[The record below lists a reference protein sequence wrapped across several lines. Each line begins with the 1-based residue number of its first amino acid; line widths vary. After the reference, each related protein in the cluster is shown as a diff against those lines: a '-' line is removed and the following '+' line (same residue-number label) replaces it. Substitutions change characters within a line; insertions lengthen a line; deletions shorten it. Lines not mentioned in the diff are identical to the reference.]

1 MKNTLST
8 LIGVIIFYFI
18 VPVVLGV
25 IVVKLFIS
33 GNGTILSIIF
43 IGLIVLEIIA
53 AIIKLIKYNKNKW
66 L

>member
-25 IVVKLFIS
+25 IIVKLFVG

-53 AIIKLIKYNKNKW
+53 AIIKLIKYNKNK
-66 L
+66 

>member
-33 GNGTILSIIF
+33 GNGMILSIIF

-53 AIIKLIKYNKNKW
+53 AIIKLIKYNKNK
-66 L
+66 

>member
-1 MKNTLST
+1 MRNTLST

-25 IVVKLFIS
+25 IVVKLFIG
-33 GNGTILSIIF
+33 GNGTILFIIF

-53 AIIKLIKYNKNKW
+53 AIIKYNKNK
-66 L
+66 

>member
-8 LIGVIIFYFI
+8 LIGFIIFYFI

-25 IVVKLFIS
+25 IVVKLFVS
-33 GNGTILSIIF
+33 GNGTILFIIF

-53 AIIKLIKYNKNKW
+53 AIIKYNKNK
-66 L
+66 

>member
-25 IVVKLFIS
+25 IVVKLFVG
-33 GNGTILSIIF
+33 GNGAILFIIF

-53 AIIKLIKYNKNKW
+53 AIIKYNKNK
-66 L
+66 

>member
-25 IVVKLFIS
+25 IVVKLFVS
-33 GNGTILSIIF
+33 GNGTILFIIF

-53 AIIKLIKYNKNKW
+53 AIIKLIKYNKNK
-66 L
+66 

>member
-25 IVVKLFIS
+25 IVVKLFVS
-33 GNGTILSIIF
+33 GNGTILFIIF
-43 IGLIVLEIIA
+43 ISLIVLEIIA
-53 AIIKLIKYNKNKW
+53 AIIKLIKYNKNK
-66 L
+66 

>member
-25 IVVKLFIS
+25 IVVKLFVS
-33 GNGTILSIIF
+33 GNGTILFIIF

-53 AIIKLIKYNKNKW
+53 AIIKYNKNK
-66 L
+66 

>member
-33 GNGTILSIIF
+33 GNGTILFIIF

-53 AIIKLIKYNKNKW
+53 AIIKYNKNK
-66 L
+66 

>member
-25 IVVKLFIS
+25 IVVKLFVS

-53 AIIKLIKYNKNKW
+53 AIIKLIKYNKNK
-66 L
+66 